1 MFAPTNNLTQVELTS
16 AIIRDP
22 LIASP
27 DTMVMDAIA
36 QMSGVRTQCSTTN
49 KREHQL
55 NDINIEARSSCV
67 VVIENN
73 QLVGIFTERDVV
85 RLVTQKRTLEKLP
98 LCEVMT
104 RQLITLR
111 ESEFTELFSA
121 VNLIRQHNIRH
132 LPLLDDQG
140 HLVGL
145 LTHESLRQSSRPIDL
160 LRLRSVDG
168 VMSTNVVCAKP
179 KSTMLDV
186 ARLMTE
192 HQVSSVVIVEEQ
204 LTQEQLTQKQPVEEQ
219 PAQEQLDNQ
228 QSTIAIP
235 KGIVTERDVVQFQA
249 LGLALET
256 CDANAVMSTP
266 VFSVNL
272 EDSLLVVQQLM
283 EKRFIRR
290 LVVTGSQGELLGIVT
305 QSSILQA
312 LNPIELYKLAEVL
325 EKRVV
330 CLEAEKMKLLEN
342 RTIELER
349 KVETRTTELK
359 AKAEQVHLI
368 ASISSQIRSSLELQ
382 DILNTTVEKVQ
393 TLLKCD
399 RVAIWQLQSDH
410 QMLAVAEANSGT
422 IPSQLGQK
430 AYDPCFNPNWLESYR
445 LGRARVVS
453 DIYATEMADCHR
465 AFLEKMQT
473 RAKILLP
480 IVYGDTLWGLLE
492 TVESHAP
499 RQWQP
504 EEVEL
509 LKQLATQV
517 AIAIQQASAYQQA
530 QAELIERRQTEIRL
544 RESEQRFV
552 TLAASAPVGI
562 FRTDANGDCVY
573 VNEHWCNIAGLT
585 PEAAFGTGWMKGLH
599 PSDQERIVEEWSRAT
614 QENRDFRLEYRFQR
628 ENGVVTWVF
637 GQAVA
642 EYDANGEVTG
652 YIGTIT
658 DISDLKKAN
667 ELGLLHKEHE
677 LAAIIVSSP
686 LPFAPMSEKPVKT
699 QYRIRNWR

>member
-85 RLVTQKRTLEKLP
+85 RLVTQKRTLENLP
-98 LCEVMT
+98 ICEVMT
-104 RQLITLR
+104 RQLITLC

-132 LPLLDDQG
+132 LPLLDDQD

-160 LRLRSVDG
+160 LRLRSVKG

-179 KSTMLDV
+179 DSAMLEV

-192 HQVSSVVIVEEQ
+192 HRVSSVVIVEEQ
-204 LTQEQLTQKQPVEEQ
+204 LTQEQPAEKQ
-219 PAQEQLDNQ
+219 PAQEPLDNQ
-228 QSTIAIP
+228 QSTIEIP
-235 KGIVTERDVVQFQA
+235 IGIVTERDVVQFQA

-283 EKRFIRR
+283 DKRFIRR
-290 LVVTGSQGELLGIVT
+290 LVVAGSQGELLGIVT

-330 CLEAEKMKLLEN
+330 CLEAEKMELLES

-422 IPSQLGQK
+422 IHSQLGHT
-430 AYDPCFNPNWLESYR
+430 AYDPCFNPNWLESYPFQKHIVR
-445 LGRARVVS
+445 YH
-453 DIYATEMADCHR
+453 D
-465 AFLEKMQT
+465 FLQ
-473 RAKILLP
+473 
-480 IVYGDTLWGLLE
+480 
-492 TVESHAP
+492 
-499 RQWQP
+499 
-504 EEVEL
+504 
-509 LKQLATQV
+509 
-517 AIAIQQASAYQQA
+517 IQMHYPQS
-530 QAELIERRQTEIRL
+530 TFVPL
-544 RESEQRFV
+544 RNA
-552 TLAASAPVGI
+552 L
-562 FRTDANGDCVY
+562 
-573 VNEHWCNIAGLT
+573 
-585 PEAAFGTGWMKGLH
+585 MK
-599 PSDQERIVEEWSRAT
+599 T
-614 QENRDFRLEYRFQR
+614 
-628 ENGVVTWVF
+628 
-637 GQAVA
+637 
-642 EYDANGEVTG
+642 
-652 YIGTIT
+652 
-658 DISDLKKAN
+658 
-667 ELGLLHKEHE
+667 
-677 LAAIIVSSP
+677 
-686 LPFAPMSEKPVKT
+686 
-699 QYRIRNWR
+699 